1 LNNFEYTVFDSKLFK
16 KNILNQLKSFGSLM
30 LPKAHDKILYSP
42 ATSPAGEATRL
53 LAEAGPWL
61 GFGCFVGAQRLKD
74 FRAEVWPWAMG
85 HGGPWAMGHGLL
97 DDPNSPVEALNLWN
111 FSISTSFMVIWWS
124 CLLMFIGAM
133 VFIQTHFYPRID

>member
-1 LNNFEYTVFDSKLFK
+1 LNTLSLTPSFLK

-85 HGGPWAMGHGLL
+85 HGGPWAMGCWMIPIHRLK
-97 DDPNSPVEALNLWN
+97 
-111 FSISTSFMVIWWS
+111 
-124 CLLMFIGAM
+124 
-133 VFIQTHFYPRID
+133 R